1 MWYNAKIEKI
11 HADGA
16 CEVLFLDYG
25 NDDKV
30 KPGDIVVTAKDI
42 PEGEERDKCVDPG
55 PGQDH
60 PERKLEVEVGQLVI
74 ARWSEDK
81 VWYRAKILEVGQGS
95 LQVLFTDYGNEEKVE
110 EKNIVLCGADIPA
123 EEESFVDGNVE
134 GFKGSEALSPGD
146 LNDGGTD
153 EKAKKREEN
162 DNAPALVVEDAITST
177 QMATQGVSGGLQ
189 DIDPL
194 PATQIVSPA
203 EFYISLTAEVNFSS
217 IFPDL
222 LFHFTI

>member
-1 MWYNAKIEKI
+1 MSRSVWYNAKIEKI

-16 CEVLFLDYG
+16 CEVIFLDYG
-25 NDDKV
+25 NTDKV

-95 LQVLFTDYGNEEKVE
+95 LQVVFTDYGNEEKVE

-134 GFKGSEALSPGD
+134 GTTTLPPWWWRTPSPPLRWRPRGCPVVCKTLFTCQPLRSCLQLSS
-146 LNDGGTD
+146 
-153 EKAKKREEN
+153 
-162 DNAPALVVEDAITST
+162 TS
-177 QMATQGVSGGLQ
+177 V
-189 DIDPL
+189 
-194 PATQIVSPA
+194 
-203 EFYISLTAEVNFSS
+203 
-217 IFPDL
+217 
-222 LFHFTI
+222 